1 VTFSPRVFKELKRK
15 AYKIQQFLQVE
26 CEYPGG
32 ERRLFRDNT
41 QIFSTFYP
49 AHSVVKLL
57 ENIGTA
63 SRDRYFLKALHVLV
77 YADGVRN
84 FE

>member
-1 VTFSPRVFKELKRK
+1 MLFELVTEAANFQRVKRK

-32 ERRLFRDNT
+32 ELRLFRDNT

-49 AHSVVKLL
+49 AHSVV
-57 ENIGTA
+57 EPI
-63 SRDRYFLKALHVLV
+63 
-77 YADGVRN
+77 
-84 FE
+84 

>member
-1 VTFSPRVFKELKRK
+1 MLFELVTEASNIQLVKRK
-15 AYKIQQFLQVE
+15 AYKILELLQVE

-49 AHSVVKLL
+49 AHSVV
-57 ENIGTA
+57 EPI
-63 SRDRYFLKALHVLV
+63 
-77 YADGVRN
+77 
-84 FE
+84 